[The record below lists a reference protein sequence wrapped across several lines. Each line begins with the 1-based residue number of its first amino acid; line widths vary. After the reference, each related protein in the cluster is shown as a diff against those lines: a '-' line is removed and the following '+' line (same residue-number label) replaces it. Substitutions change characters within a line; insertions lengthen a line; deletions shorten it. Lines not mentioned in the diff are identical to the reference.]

1 MATFDQRNED
11 SEYHGI
17 AFAGLISYIEE
28 ARMDSLVVSVF
39 KLTDLANMYSNRLE
53 QLGSGVAGCDHSS
66 RLKERILAFFPDM
79 GAHKQGREVVLV
91 CNKMLDQ
98 QYERRVKRW
107 LTTMLFILPRL
118 LTLSGEMFKLKKQF
132 SGSFDAKCQE
142 ESVPISLLVLVDMV
156 LNGTNIKTH
165 SKSLTRPR

>member
-79 GAHKQGREVVLV
+79 EAHKQGREVVLV
-91 CNKMLDQ
+91 CNKDVGSAIRKACETVVDNDAFHLAKAANIV
-98 QYERRVKRW
+98 RRDVQIEKAIQR
-107 LTTMLFILPRL
+107 FI
-118 LTLSGEMFKLKKQF
+118 
-132 SGSFDAKCQE
+132 
-142 ESVPISLLVLVDMV
+142 
-156 LNGTNIKTH
+156 
-165 SKSLTRPR
+165 